1 MFGGDHFCPD
11 LSLHAV
17 SVTSLDVEAGVLVKP
32 AEVPGDVLLEGRL
45 VQLGLPVYYV
55 SQVITFEQA
64 FVDFVIVLMLFEV

>member
-1 MFGGDHFCPD
+1 MLGGNDFCPH
-11 LSLHAV
+11 LALHAV

-45 VQLGLPVYYV
+45 VQLGLPVHYV